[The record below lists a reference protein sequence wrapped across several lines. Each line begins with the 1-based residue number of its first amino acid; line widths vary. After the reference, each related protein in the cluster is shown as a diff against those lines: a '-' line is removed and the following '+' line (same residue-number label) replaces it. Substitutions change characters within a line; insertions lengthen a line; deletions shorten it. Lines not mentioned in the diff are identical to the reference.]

1 METTG
6 SGMKPTP
13 SKEMA
18 SIDMRKSLEDTQV
31 VAMDTK
37 LMEEKLKF
45 KPTSSVIRVC
55 IFFCCFSV
63 KEYHFEVIITL
74 CICYLT
80 CCICLTQSLLSTP
93 THFFQVNSK

>member
-13 SKEMA
+13 LKEMA
-18 SIDMRKSLEDTQV
+18 SIDTRKSLADTQV

-55 IFFCCFSV
+55 IFVVSLSKV
-63 KEYHFEVIITL
+63 LSSDYQPLYQVI
-74 CICYLT
+74 
-80 CCICLTQSLLSTP
+80 
-93 THFFQVNSK
+93 